1 MAAKIGGGTLYKAR
15 DITILGILSGSVKVN
30 WQVQAPL
37 AVAVTVAN
45 LVHTMVPADISITLN
60 GTAVTATAF
69 TPPTATKTAD
79 TDCVGAWSACV
90 TTCQQLYVV
99 TAVQSGS
106 GSACAA
112 PHAAIRICAGGNC
125 VAKTGSPTSPTPTPP
140 TPSPTLRDAPESTSD
155 SSKDVATATSSWWI
169 VGGIA
174 GGLVLVGVVVGLVM
188 LFVKAE
194 CWLGEIALERQK
206 VQEGSHSHVL
216 PNSASEAL
224 GQTAGQR
231 QRMSSS
237 SATYTYDSL
246 MVTRAT
252 MALSSSQQSP
262 ANQSIDNEKTG
273 RLKNLPSLQHIST
286 KRATSEHLNV
296 STLTQPPAIPYRKPI
311 AIPPRQSASFAGLAF
326 DYRSVQ
332 RAPPPPSCF
341 AEDVRAADSMLRDPP
356 PLDQIRTSP
365 QLQTRTYSHN
375 SKSASNPRIQRT
387 LQLGKILCTPP
398 KLRPLTPS
406 RSTRSRTPPR
416 GPPATSSEEDP
427 KPMQCPSRSPTRLI
441 QLNPTIKAAQTKVA
455 QLQAQRDQILTG
467 HSK

>member
-1 MAAKIGGGTLYKAR
+1 
-15 DITILGILSGSVKVN
+15 
-30 WQVQAPL
+30 
-37 AVAVTVAN
+37 
-45 LVHTMVPADISITLN
+45 
-60 GTAVTATAF
+60 
-69 TPPTATKTAD
+69 
-79 TDCVGAWSACV
+79 
-90 TTCQQLYVV
+90 
-99 TAVQSGS
+99 
-106 GSACAA
+106 
-112 PHAAIRICAGGNC
+112 
-125 VAKTGSPTSPTPTPP
+125 
-140 TPSPTLRDAPESTSD
+140 
-155 SSKDVATATSSWWI
+155 
-169 VGGIA
+169 
-174 GGLVLVGVVVGLVM
+174 
-188 LFVKAE
+188 
-194 CWLGEIALERQK
+194 

-246 MVTRAT
+246 MATRAT

-296 STLTQPPAIPYRKPI
+296 STLTQPPAIPYRKPF
-311 AIPPRQSASFAGLAF
+311 AIPPRQSASLAGLAF

-332 RAPPPPSCF
+332 RAPPPPSWST
-341 AEDVRAADSMLRDPP
+341 EDVRAADPMLRDPP
-356 PLDQIRTSP
+356 PLDQTRTSP
-365 QLQTRTYSHN
+365 QLQTRTNSHN
-375 SKSASNPRIQRT
+375 TKSASNPRIQRT
-387 LQLGKILCTPP
+387 LPKILCTPP

-427 KPMQCPSRSPTRLI
+427 TPMQCPPRSPTRLI
-441 QLNPTIKAAQTKVA
+441 QLNLTIKAAQTKVA